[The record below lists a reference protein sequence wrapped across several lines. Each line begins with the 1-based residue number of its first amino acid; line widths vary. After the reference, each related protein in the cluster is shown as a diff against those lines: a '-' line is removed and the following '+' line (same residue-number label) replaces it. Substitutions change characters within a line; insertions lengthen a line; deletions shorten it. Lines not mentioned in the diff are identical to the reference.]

1 MTPAKRTALDL
12 HAVVELPAGQAWES
26 DEERASAL
34 RALNRVRASIHD
46 DDWSKKVFAFHR
58 LYRVPVGAKG
68 SIHQLDAYRRT
79 LRRRLLEEEFQ
90 ETLAADASNDIVET
104 IDGLLDTIYVAIGW
118 LIELGMTPEQI
129 NVCMEEVHASNL
141 TKVDNNGQPIFDDGG
156 KVLKG
161 NNYVK
166 ADIPAVLG
174 DALPSGL

>member
-1 MTPAKRTALDL
+1 
-12 HAVVELPAGQAWES
+12 
-26 DEERASAL
+26 
-34 RALNRVRASIHD
+34 
-46 DDWSKKVFAFHR
+46 
-58 LYRVPVGAKG
+58 
-68 SIHQLDAYRRT
+68 
-79 LRRRLLEEEFQ
+79 
-90 ETLAADASNDIVET
+90 VET